1 MTHRD
6 ELDLALTDHERGVMA
21 TLTTPRA
28 IQDFLD
34 GCAYSSD
41 PYYRCPLR
49 VLRER
54 RAHCFDGALFAAA
67 ALRRLGHPPRI
78 LDLLSDGRDDEHLL
92 ALFKADGRWGAL
104 AQSNFSGLRYREP
117 VYSSVRELAMSYFE
131 PYFNLARER
140 TLVGY
145 TGPLSLAPFDRLRW
159 TVSDEHLE
167 RIAERT
173 ERGRRV
179 ELITTAMHDRLTSV
193 DEKSYQAGLLGSDAA
208 GLFRPE

>member
-1 MTHRD
+1 MPHLD
-6 ELDLALTDHERGVMA
+6 ELAAALTARERDALDAM
-21 TLTTPRA
+21 TTPRA

-34 GCAYSSD
+34 ACAYSSD
-41 PYYRCPLR
+41 PFYRCPLR

-54 RAHCFDGALFAAA
+54 RAHCFDGALFGAA

-92 ALFKADGRWGAL
+92 ALFKADGRWGAV

-117 VYSSVRELAMSYFE
+117 VYASVRELAMSYFE
-131 PYFNLARER
+131 PYYNLARER

-145 TGPLSLAPFDRLRW
+145 TGPLSLAPFDRLHW

-167 RIAERT
+167 RIADRT
-173 ERGRRV
+173 EQVRRV
-179 ELITTAMHDRLTSV
+179 ALITPAMHGRLTPV
-193 DEKSYQAGLLGSDAA
+193 DERSYRAGLLGSDAA
-208 GLFRPE
+208 GLFKPE

>member
-1 MTHRD
+1 MPHHGEMEAALSAH
-6 ELDLALTDHERGVMA
+6 ELDVLDRLAA
-21 TLTTPRA
+21 PRA

-34 GCAYSSD
+34 ACAYSSD
-41 PYYRCPLR
+41 PFYRCPLR

-67 ALRRLGHPPRI
+67 ALRRLGHPPRL

-92 ALFKADGRWGAL
+92 ALFKADGRWGAI
-104 AQSNFSGLRYREP
+104 AMSNFSGLRYREP
-117 VYSSVRELAMSYFE
+117 VYASVRELAMSYFE
-131 PYFNLARER
+131 PYYNLARER

-145 TGPLSLAPFDRLRW
+145 TGPLSLAPFDRMHW

-173 ERGRRV
+173 EQVRRI
-179 ELITTAMHDRLTSV
+179 ELITPAMHGRLTPV
-193 DEKSYQAGLLGSDAA
+193 DDRSYRAGLLGSDAA
-208 GLFRPE
+208 GLFKPE

>member
-1 MTHRD
+1 MPRPD
-6 ELDLALTDHERGVMA
+6 EFESALTAGERAAPDG
-21 TLTTPRA
+21 LSTPRA
-28 IQDFLD
+28 VQDFLD

-41 PYYRCPLR
+41 PFYRCPLR

-92 ALFKADGRWGAL
+92 ALFKADGRWGAV

-117 VYSSVRELAMSYFE
+117 VYASVRELAMSYFE
-131 PYFNLARER
+131 PYYNLARER

-173 ERGRRV
+173 EQVRRIA
-179 ELITTAMHDRLTSV
+179 LITPAMHGRLTPV
-193 DEKSYQAGLLGSDAA
+193 DERSYRAGLLGSDAA
-208 GLFRPE
+208 GLFKPE

>member
-1 MTHRD
+1 MQHRN
-6 ELDLALTDHERGVMA
+6 ELEAALDNRERAELAGLIS
-21 TLTTPRA
+21 PRA

-34 GCAYSSD
+34 ACAYSSD
-41 PYYRCPLR
+41 PFYRCPLR

-67 ALRRLGHPPRI
+67 ALRRLGHPPRL

-92 ALFKADGRWGAL
+92 ALFRTDGRWGAI
-104 AQSNFSGLRYREP
+104 AMSNFSGLRYREP
-117 VYSSVRELAMSYFE
+117 VYASVRELAMSYFE
-131 PYFNLARER
+131 PYYNLARER

-145 TGPLSLAPFDRLRW
+145 TGPLSLAPFDRLHW

-173 ERGRRV
+173 ERVRRI
-179 ELITTAMHDRLTSV
+179 ELITPAMHERLTPV
-193 DEKSYQAGLLGSDAA
+193 DERSYRAGLLGADAA
-208 GLFRPE
+208 GLFKPE